1 MGVFSGKMQGY
12 TCRKGGPIYHVP
24 FERRGRRPPRRPS
37 CLAFGRSGKIHFGK
51 PKGEN
56 KNPRERSRRPPRLR
70 AEIRGDTR
78 AFLEKF
84 FVLGAGHA
92 AHKDLRV
99 DSLTKKIGEA
109 EISPF
114 LLLWATCSRREMS
127 PPCLGRNFGERLEVA
142 RVLQYEFA
150 GVLNFQRVQR

>member
-1 MGVFSGKMQGY
+1 MQGY

-99 DSLTKKIGEA
+99 DSLTKKIGEV
-109 EISPF
+109 
-114 LLLWATCSRREMS
+114 EMS
-127 PPCLGRNFGERLEVA
+127 PFIFFGGNMLTKRNVPFWGEVFWESA
-142 RVLQYEFA
+142 
-150 GVLNFQRVQR
+150 